1 MADTIDVRA
10 SCGHTVWM
18 PKGMMRA
25 PIDNMERRG
34 MCDDCR
40 GNRDDLVAKRAQ
52 SETKKAQSR
61 PLGGMK
67 EPKAPNPMD
76 QLGWFILG
84 CVGCALLMAFLLIVT
99 FGTYPAIYQVLA
111 FPVVTFGL
119 PLLIGFSSA
128 VDHHKKAV
136 EQYRA
141 NMEIFSI
148 SAGLRNGREE

>member
-76 QLGWFILG
+76 QLG
-84 CVGCALLMAFLLIVT
+84 VVY
-99 FGTYPAIYQVLA
+99 FGVCGMRPFDGVSSDSHIWHISSDLSSPGISRCDVWPTAADRIQ
-111 FPVVTFGL
+111 
-119 PLLIGFSSA
+119 FSS
-128 VDHHKKAV
+128 
-136 EQYRA
+136 
-141 NMEIFSI
+141 
-148 SAGLRNGREE
+148 